1 MRTGVKKTM
10 KTHFPLKDSLA
21 TIAFL
26 GLGLL
31 VTFIS
36 VFFIRMNM
44 EKAAVRDFE
53 YTCNELR
60 IKIDSRLEQQAQLL
74 RSGAALFASSD
85 TITRSEWR
93 RFYNRTRINRYLPG
107 IQGFGFAALIPKS
120 QLKNHIQGIRDEGY
134 SNYNIFPAGEREI
147 YSSIVY
153 LEPFSGRNLS
163 AFGYDMYSEPVRRIA
178 METSRDSNNA
188 ILSGKVTLMQETVED
203 IQAGVLMYV
212 PIYRNNALLNTVAE
226 RRAAIKGWVYS
237 PYRMRDLM
245 SGIQENDAFTKVN
258 HINFKVYD
266 AGGISNDSLLYDSIV
281 TDEPADDDIGNLK
294 LTLPVEFNSRRWILI
309 FSSKSEELASL
320 HRDQAIVL
328 MAGVVISVLLI
339 LLALFQI
346 NSVVK
351 TRQIRELNLQL
362 EKLNLDKDR
371 FITILGHD
379 LKSPF
384 TSILGFLELL
394 TDDIRKFT
402 IDDIENHIKVIN
414 EASKQTYKLLED
426 LLVWTKTHSG
436 KIPFNPQ
443 LLNFRDVYLN
453 VEDVISLAADEKKIT
468 LNYFSHGEI
477 KIFADADMLKTILR
491 NLVSNA
497 IKFTNH
503 GGFINVTALKETG
516 NVKISVSDN
525 GVGIQATRIPQL
537 FDISQILTT
546 TGTASEK
553 GSGLGL
559 ILCKEFVEKHG
570 GRIWVESDYGKGS
583 NFIFTLPAIS

>member
-1 MRTGVKKTM
+1 
-10 KTHFPLKDSLA
+10 
-21 TIAFL
+21 
-26 GLGLL
+26 
-31 VTFIS
+31 
-36 VFFIRMNM
+36 
-44 EKAAVRDFE
+44 
-53 YTCNELR
+53 
-60 IKIDSRLEQQAQLL
+60 
-74 RSGAALFASSD
+74 
-85 TITRSEWR
+85 
-93 RFYNRTRINRYLPG
+93 
-107 IQGFGFAALIPKS
+107 
-120 QLKNHIQGIRDEGY
+120 
-134 SNYNIFPAGEREI
+134 
-147 YSSIVY
+147 
-153 LEPFSGRNLS
+153 
-163 AFGYDMYSEPVRRIA
+163 
-178 METSRDSNNA
+178 
-188 ILSGKVTLMQETVED
+188 
-203 IQAGVLMYV
+203 
-212 PIYRNNALLNTVAE
+212 
-226 RRAAIKGWVYS
+226 
-237 PYRMRDLM
+237 
-245 SGIQENDAFTKVN
+245 
-258 HINFKVYD
+258 
-266 AGGISNDSLLYDSIV
+266 
-281 TDEPADDDIGNLK
+281 
-294 LTLPVEFNSRRWILI
+294 
-309 FSSKSEELASL
+309 
-320 HRDQAIVL
+320 